1 MTRPDP
7 NSADS
12 SANQDDAV
20 WLDLV
25 ARLEG
30 RDTDA
35 PPAGT
40 VTPED
45 RERREHPGVTDGPEV
60 REGSG
65 AVAGAERPEGL
76 QGPDVREGAEAPES
90 QDAPGPG
97 TDATPAAGRAGSAP
111 RPFSDFDPLGLSGAV
126 PIELSAR
133 ERQAQAR
140 ADGGAEAG
148 AAADRPGA
156 AAAGP
161 RDYEGTEDDPL
172 APGEFVPEDP
182 PSLAGTDPL
191 TVLAWLG
198 AVGGPVALLFAAMF
212 WRSAPL
218 MAILGMVAAFA
229 ASVVFLIMKL
239 PGEKDE
245 HDDGARI

>member
-7 NSADS
+7 NSPDS

-30 RDTDA
+30 RDPDASPGTPVIRQDRDGTDTA
-35 PPAGT
+35 ES
-40 VTPED
+40 PE
-45 RERREHPGVTDGPEV
+45 
-60 REGSG
+60 
-65 AVAGAERPEGL
+65 
-76 QGPDVREGAEAPES
+76 
-90 QDAPGPG
+90 GPG
-97 TDATPAAGRAGSAP
+97 TEPATGADANGSAVP
-111 RPFSDFDPLGLSGAV
+111 RPFSDFDPLGLSAGV
-126 PIELSAR
+126 PVELSAE
-133 ERQAQAR
+133 ERQAQSR
-140 ADGGAEAG
+140 AHSDPLAG
-148 AAADRPGA
+148 AAGTDHAEA
-156 AAAGP
+156 ASGP
-161 RDYEGTEDDPL
+161 RDYEGAEEDPL
-172 APGEFVPEDP
+172 GPGDFVPEEP

-198 AVGGPVALLFAAMF
+198 AVGGPVALLVSAMF

-229 ASVVFLIMKL
+229 ASLVFLIMKL

>member
-7 NSADS
+7 NSPDS

-30 RDTDA
+30 RDPDASPGTPATRQDRDGTDDAESPEA
-35 PPAGT
+35 P
-40 VTPED
+40 
-45 RERREHPGVTDGPEV
+45 VTDPAT
-60 REGSG
+60 G
-65 AVAGAERPEGL
+65 A
-76 QGPDVREGAEAPES
+76 DTN
-90 QDAPGPG
+90 G
-97 TDATPAAGRAGSAP
+97 TAAP
-111 RPFSDFDPLGLSGAV
+111 RPFSDFDPLGLSAGV
-126 PIELSAR
+126 PVELSAE
-133 ERQAQAR
+133 ERQAQSQAH
-140 ADGGAEAG
+140 AGPPAG
-148 AAADRPGA
+148 AAGTDHPGA
-156 AAAGP
+156 APGP
-161 RDYEGTEDDPL
+161 RDYEGAED
-172 APGEFVPEDP
+172 PGDFVPEEP

-198 AVGGPVALLFAAMF
+198 AVGGPVALLVSAMF

-245 HDDGARI
+245 HDDGARL

>member
-7 NSADS
+7 NSPDPDS
-12 SANQDDAV
+12 SANQDDAL

-30 RDTDA
+30 RDQ
-35 PPAGT
+35 
-40 VTPED
+40 
-45 RERREHPGVTDGPEV
+45 
-60 REGSG
+60 G
-65 AVAGAERPEGL
+65 A
-76 QGPDVREGAEAPES
+76 
-90 QDAPGPG
+90 GPG
-97 TDATPAAGRAGSAP
+97 TAEGREDMDGAEGREGPRTDGAGADGTAAA
-111 RPFSDFDPLGLSGAV
+111 RPFSDFDPLGLSAGV
-126 PIELSAR
+126 PVEPSAA
-133 ERQAQAR
+133 ERLAR
-140 ADGGAEAG
+140 SQ
-148 AAADRPGA
+148 A

-161 RDYEGTEDDPL
+161 EAEDGPEAARGPRDYDSADEDPF
-172 APGEFVPEDP
+172 AGEFVPEEP

-198 AVGGPVALLFAAMF
+198 AVGGPVALLMSAMF

-229 ASVVFLIMKL
+229 ASLVFLIMKL

-245 HDDGARI
+245 HDDGARL